1 MLNNHIM
8 SFITL
13 HVRTHAKADRVERID
28 DSTFRVF
35 VTAAP
40 EDGKANRAIIRL
52 LSVYFRVAQSNIRIK
67 RGARSKIKIIE
78 IKN

>member
-1 MLNNHIM
+1 M

-40 EDGKANRAIIRL
+40 ADGKANTAIIRL
-52 LSVYFRVAQSNIRIK
+52 LAKHFKIAQSDIRIK

-78 IKN
+78 IKT